1 MLKLALSLENKYMSK
16 IILIFITTFII
27 TINSFADTSG
37 QQTVDIQKLDER
49 ITDIEL
55 RSLSNRINFGLDL
68 KIESALMSNQSKIQG
83 KNSTSHSGYVG
94 SVLFRLN
101 ADTNIGDKIYVYAS
115 AESLSFYNENLFAN
129 TTNSN
134 NRENQ
139 GRGDKLTVSKAYF
152 DWKLYKSWITFS
164 AGRLPTTQGP
174 PAHIKDGVS
183 REGTYP
189 VTAYSV
195 PLDGFALT
203 TKLNSPLDLKDNLT
217 FRVIYKPGGAV
228 NSSTPF
234 RGSNLGDYTNPA
246 RVAKNHQLFSGMLE
260 YEQLSNSHGLW
271 KKMLAIVQYGYYKF
285 ASPQAFLVSSI
296 PLPGKENN
304 ADLFRVYFDNDKFI
318 NAKILSPYLELN
330 EILNTQ
336 FDFYTTFAFTTVES
350 FANARAVAITSVLAG
365 TDFKLG
371 SFLHPGKATSTR
383 FIVGS
388 RYEFTNHYFLG
399 AEYMKSSEKAAP
411 TVFHANSLFSPN
423 YYNGNSYEIYAL
435 KSMYR
440 DNFIV
445 RLGYTRLNINA
456 DLSNGFFFQDTV
468 EKVQVAL
475 LSFDIRI

>member
-1 MLKLALSLENKYMSK
+1 MFK
-16 IILIFITTFII
+16 IILILITSFII
-27 TINSFADTSG
+27 TSNSVAETSA
-37 QQTVDIQKLDER
+37 QQTIDIQKLDER

-83 KNSTSHSGYVG
+83 QNSTSHSGYVG
-94 SVLFRLN
+94 AVLFRLN
-101 ADTNIGDKIYVYAS
+101 ADTSLGDKVFVYAS
-115 AESLSFYNENLFAN
+115 AESLSFFNENLFAN
-129 TTNSN
+129 TTYTNT
-134 NRENQ
+134 REVQ
-139 GRGDKLTVSKAYF
+139 GKGDKLTVSKAYF
-152 DWKLYKSWITFS
+152 DWKLYKGWITFS

-189 VTAYSV
+189 VTAYSL

-203 TKLNSPLDLKDNLT
+203 TKLSTPLELKDNLT
-217 FRVIYKPGGAV
+217 FRFIYKPGGAV
-228 NSSTPF
+228 NSSYPF

-260 YEQLSNSHGLW
+260 YEQLNNSHGLW
-271 KKMLAIVQYGYYKF
+271 QKMLAIVQYGYYKF

-296 PLPGKENN
+296 PLPGNINN
-304 ADLFRVYFDNDKFI
+304 ADLYRVYFDNDKFI

-330 EILNTQ
+330 KVLNTK
-336 FDFYTTFAFTTVES
+336 FDFYTTFAFTSTES
-350 FANARAVAITSVLAG
+350 FARARAIAITGPGAG
-365 TDFKLG
+365 TDFELG
-371 SFLHPGKATSTR
+371 SFLQPGKATSTR
-383 FIVGS
+383 FMIGS

-411 TVFHANSLFSPN
+411 TVFYANSLFSPN

-456 DLSNGFFFQDTV
+456 DLSNGFFFKDTV
-468 EKVQVAL
+468 EKVQVAI